1 MLFHFNKYVETP
13 VHITVTNSYIT
24 AIEGDGL
31 DARLLR
37 DYLGSWHD
45 PESFA
50 TSHMGWGLNENARWH
65 ALQFYDK
72 DTTQGQDGR
81 GLYGGFMWST
91 GPNPY
96 AKRFVP
102 GHLDLPMLGC
112 TITLDG
118 RPVVVDGDIVD
129 EQMKPTSARAATTAA
144 AGVAG

>member
-1 MLFHFNKYVETP
+1 M
-13 VHITVTNSYIT
+13 
-24 AIEGDGL
+24 
-31 DARLLR
+31 LLR
-37 DYLGSWHD
+37 EYLGSWHD

-102 GHLDLPMLGC
+102 GHLDLPVLGC

-118 RPVVVDGDIVD
+118 RAVVVDGDIVD
-129 EQMKPTSARAATTAA
+129 EQMKPTSARSAATAA
-144 AGVAG
+144 PVGAAH